1 MLVKDITNTIEQIA
15 PVMYQ
20 ESYDNCGIQVGN
32 PDAEVNGILLTLDV
46 TEAVLEEAIENGCN
60 MIVAHHPL
68 IFSGLKR
75 IAGRNYVERVVQQDL
90 WRNTAGPAVQ
100 GIYGPEILREAL
112 DKWLCRSA
120 GKN

>member
-1 MLVKDITNTIEQIA
+1 MGQLEKEIEAGITYMPDNRPETIA
-15 PVMYQ
+15 R
-20 ESYDNCGIQVGN
+20 
-32 PDAEVNGILLTLDV
+32 TL
-46 TEAVLEEAIENGCN
+46 
-60 MIVAHHPL
+60 
-68 IFSGLKR
+68 
-75 IAGRNYVERVVQQDL
+75 ERVVQQDL